1 VQSERARAF
10 KHDHP
15 ERSAAKSKDSVEM
28 PSAVPPDSS
37 TSLGM
42 TK

>member
-1 VQSERARAF
+1 MLSAFEER
-10 KHDHP
+10 HP
-15 ERSAAKSKDSVEM
+15 ERSAAESKDPVAVSSVM
-28 PSAVPPDSS
+28 LRDSS